1 MVRPDIQSGDWVSIL
16 NIAQT
21 TLNMYPDTFA
31 NIILKNFS
39 YDPTENQKR
48 LIHELAAFLE
58 VNDNSI
64 FVVKGYAGTGK
75 TTIVSALVNSLETIK
90 NKSLLLAPT
99 GRAAKVLA
107 SYSGKPAFTIHK
119 KIYRLMM
126 RHDGS
131 TTMALAENKMTNTII
146 IVDEASMI
154 PGNTTSPDM
163 SLFSVRNLL
172 EDLMDYV
179 NKGKNCRLILIGDSA
194 QLPPVGLDV
203 SPALDIEYLK
213 RFFHFP
219 IKSYELKEVVRQSLE
234 SGILHNATELRKNII
249 QEGSKLLI
257 QNSDFRD
264 VIRLNG
270 EELEDALNDAFSGSG
285 REESVVITRSN
296 KRANI
301 FNREIRNRILYLE
314 NEISSGDLM
323 MVVKNNYY
331 WLEKEST
338 LGFIANGD
346 IVELMRINKM
356 EEMYGFRFADV
367 SIRFPD
373 YPNEKDLEVKIHLDT
388 LTEDGPSLPYKD
400 YQRLFEEVMKDYEDI
415 PSKRKRI
422 EKVKSNPYF
431 NALQVKF
438 AYALTC
444 HKTQG
449 GQWENVFI
457 DQGYLTEE
465 RVNTEFFRWLYTAF
479 TRATKKLY
487 LINFHERFFRD
498 DKHEKS

>member
-1 MVRPDIQSGDWVSIL
+1 MQL
-16 NIAQT
+16 N
-21 TLNMYPDTFA
+21 NFA
-31 NIILKNFS
+31 NIIFNNFP
-39 YDPTENQKR
+39 YAPTENQKR
-48 LIHELAAFLE
+48 LILELAAFLE

-64 FVVKGYAGTGK
+64 YVVKGYAGTGK
-75 TTIVSALVNSLETIK
+75 TTIVSALVNSLSAIHK
-90 NKSLLLAPT
+90 KSLLLAPT

-119 KIYRLMM
+119 KIYRLLMQN
-126 RHDGS
+126 DGS
-131 TTMALAENKMTNTII
+131 TNMALAENKMTNTVI

-154 PGNTTSPDM
+154 PGNTSSPDM

-172 EDLMDYV
+172 EDLMEYV
-179 NKGKNCRLILIGDSA
+179 NRGKNCRIILIGDSA

-213 RFFHFP
+213 HTFHFP

-234 SGILHNATELRKNII
+234 SGILFNATELRKNIL

-257 QNSDFRD
+257 RDSGFRD
-264 VIRLNG
+264 VIKING
-270 EELEDALNDAFSGSG
+270 EELEDALNDAFSGSEPG
-285 REESVVITRSN
+285 NSVVITRSN

-301 FNREIRNRILYLE
+301 FNREIRNRILYME

-323 MVVKNNYY
+323 MVVKNNYF
-331 WLEKEST
+331 WLEKESA

-346 IVELMRINKM
+346 IIELMRINKM

-373 YPNEKDLEVKIHLDT
+373 YPGEKDLDIKILLDV

-400 YQRLFEEVMKDYEDI
+400 YKRLFEEVMQDYEEI

-422 EKVKSNPYF
+422 EMVKNNPYF

-487 LINFHERFFRD
+487 LINFHERFFVQ
-498 DKHEKS
+498 

>member
-1 MVRPDIQSGDWVSIL
+1 MHP
-16 NIAQT
+16 A
-21 TLNMYPDTFA
+21 TFA
-31 NIILKNFS
+31 NIILKNFP
-39 YDPTENQKR
+39 YDPTENQRR
-48 LIHELAAFLE
+48 LILELASFLE
-58 VNDNSI
+58 VNDESI
-64 FVVKGYAGTGK
+64 YIVKGYAGTGK
-75 TTIVSALVNSLETIK
+75 TTLVSALINSLEVINK
-90 NKSLLLAPT
+90 KSLLLAPT

-119 KIYRLMM
+119 KIYRLLMQN
-126 RHDGS
+126 DGS
-131 TTMALAENKMTNTII
+131 TNMILAENKMTNTVII
-146 IVDEASMI
+146 ADEASMI
-154 PGNTTSPDM
+154 PGNTASPDM
-163 SLFSVRNLL
+163 NLFSVRNLL

-203 SPALDIEYLK
+203 SPALDLEYLK

-219 IKSYELKEVVRQSLE
+219 IKSYELQEVVRQSLE
-234 SGILHNATELRKNII
+234 SGILYNATELRRNIT
-249 QEGSKLLI
+249 QEGSKLFI
-257 QNSDFRD
+257 QASGFRD
-264 VIRLNG
+264 IIRLNG
-270 EELEDALNDAFSGSG
+270 EELEDALNDAFSGTRHG
-285 REESVVITRSN
+285 ETVIITRSN

-301 FNREIRNRILYLE
+301 FNREIRNRILFLE

-323 MVVKNNYY
+323 MVVKNNYF
-331 WLEKEST
+331 WLEKDST
-338 LGFIANGD
+338 LAFIANGD
-346 IVELMRINKM
+346 IIELMRINKL

-373 YPNEKDLEVKIHLDT
+373 YPNEKDLEIKIHLDT

-422 EKVKSNPYF
+422 EKVKNNPYF
-431 NALQVKF
+431 NAIQVKF

-487 LINFHERFFRD
+487 LINFHERFF
-498 DKHEKS
+498 EA

>member
-1 MVRPDIQSGDWVSIL
+1 
-16 NIAQT
+16 
-21 TLNMYPDTFA
+21 MYPDTFA
-31 NIILKNFS
+31 NIIFNNFP
-39 YDPTENQKR
+39 YPPTENQKR

-64 FVVKGYAGTGK
+64 YVVKGYAGTGK
-75 TTIVSALVNSLETIK
+75 TTIVSALVKSLSAIHK
-90 NKSLLLAPT
+90 KSLLLAPT

-126 RHDGS
+126 QGDGS
-131 TTMALAENKMTNTII
+131 TNMVLAENKMTNTVV

-154 PGNTTSPDM
+154 PGNTSSPDM
-163 SLFSVRNLL
+163 SMFSVRNLL

-179 NKGKNCRLILIGDSA
+179 NRGKSCRLVLIGDSA

-213 RFFHFP
+213 RIFHFP

-234 SGILHNATELRKNII
+234 SGILYNATELRKNILLK
-249 QEGSKLLI
+249 GSKLLI
-257 QNSDFRD
+257 RDSGFRD
-264 VIRLNG
+264 VIRING
-270 EELEDALNDAFSGSG
+270 EELEDALNDAFSSSE
-285 REESVVITRSN
+285 RENTVVITRSN

-301 FNREIRNRILYLE
+301 FNREIRNRILYME

-323 MVVKNNYY
+323 MTVKNNYF
-331 WLEKEST
+331 WLEKESS

-346 IVELMRINKM
+346 IIELMRINKM

-373 YPNEKDLEVKIHLDT
+373 YPGEKDLEVKILLDV

-400 YQRLFEEVMKDYEDI
+400 YRRLFEEVMQDYEEI
-415 PSKRKRI
+415 PLKRKRI
-422 EKVKSNPYF
+422 EMVKNNPYF

-438 AYALTC
+438 SYALTC

-487 LINFHERFFRD
+487 LINFHEWFFG
-498 DKHEKS
+498 K

>member
-1 MVRPDIQSGDWVSIL
+1 MHPSQFVNTIL
-16 NIAQT
+16 G
-21 TLNMYPDTFA
+21 
-31 NIILKNFS
+31 NFP
-39 YDPTENQKR
+39 YQPTENQR
-48 LIHELAAFLE
+48 QLVSELANFLYI
-58 VNDNSI
+58 NDNSI
-64 FVVKGYAGTGK
+64 FVLKGFAGTGK
-75 TTIVSALVNSLETIK
+75 TTIVSALVNSLDAIGK
-90 NKSLLLAPT
+90 KSLLLAPT

-107 SYSGKPAFTIHK
+107 SYSGIPAYTIHK
-119 KIYRLMM
+119 KIYRLLMFN
-126 RHDGS
+126 DGS
-131 TTMALAENKMTNTII
+131 TSMALMENKMKDTII

-154 PGNTTSPDM
+154 PGNTNSPDM
-163 SLFSVRNLL
+163 NLFSSRNLL
-172 EDLMDYV
+172 EDLMDFV
-179 NKGKNCRLILIGDSA
+179 GNGKNCRLLLIGDSA

-203 SPALDIEYLK
+203 SPALDVEYLK
-213 RFFHFP
+213 RAFHFP
-219 IKSYELKEVVRQSLE
+219 VKSYKLKDVVRQSLE
-234 SGILHNATELRKNII
+234 SGILNNATHLRKNII
-249 QEGSKLLI
+249 TEGSKLLI
-257 QNSDFRD
+257 QTDGFPD
-264 VIRLNG
+264 VARVNG
-270 EELEDALNDAFSGSG
+270 EELEDALNEAFSGSG
-285 REESVVITRSN
+285 REETVIITRSN

-314 NEISSGDLM
+314 NEISSGDLL
-323 MVVKNNYY
+323 MVVKNNYF
-331 WLEKEST
+331 WVEKNSA

-346 IVELMRINKM
+346 IIELMRVNKI
-356 EEMYGFRFADV
+356 EEYYGFRFADV
-367 SIRFPD
+367 DIRFPD
-373 YPNEKDLEVKIHLDT
+373 YPGEKDMNVKIILNT

-449 GQWENVFI
+449 GQWESVFI

-487 LINFHERFFRD
+487 LINFHERFFTED
-498 DKHEKS
+498 Q